1 MLDVMNAET
10 LGELTEVKPSC
21 FEIANLQDVFKKLI
35 SNKKFSNNDFLKQQS
50 DVLAVLDL
58 AEACNLFDGINY
70 EAAGVCYNNIAN
82 FQLK

>member
-1 MLDVMNAET
+1 MDAET
-10 LGELTEVKPSC
+10 LSDLTEVKAAC
-21 FEIANLQDVFKKLI
+21 IEIYDLQDVFKKLI
-35 SNKKFSNNDFLKQQS
+35 SNKKFSNNDFLKQNS

-82 FQLK
+82 F